1 MTEMVGGMS
10 QGSESSVPQSAP
22 VASAPAPSAPS
33 QTHEE
38 KMLRQSEVNEIV
50 RKAKYGAVE
59 DYKRLQTEQPQYV
72 QQKYGESYAPQQ
84 QQQQQAYQQSMQGL
98 SPDDMRRVAA
108 EEIQRS
114 RDEWT
119 QQAQRSAQEQE
130 AQRVAGE
137 FFNRLAVGKDKY
149 QDFESV
155 VGDIEYAKFPI
166 AVQLSTAIDNTA
178 DVMYEFGRDPTKMV
192 LLEQLARESPNLA
205 LKQIQKLSQSIK
217 DNESVT
223 KMRVPS
229 EPLSQLR
236 PSNTGTDSPG
246 MSVRDARN
254 KYRV

>member
-1 MTEMVGGMS
+1 MTDMVGGMS
-10 QGSESSVPQSAP
+10 QGSESSVPQAAP

-33 QTHEE
+33 QSHEE

-84 QQQQQAYQQSMQGL
+84 QQQQPYQQSMQGL

-114 RDEWT
+114 RDEWA
-119 QQAQRSAQEQE
+119 QQAQRTSQEQE

-137 FFNRLAVGKDKY
+137 FFNKLSLGKDKY
-149 QDFESV
+149 QDFENV
-155 VGDIEYAKFPI
+155 VGDIEFVEFPLAI
-166 AVQLSTAIDNTA
+166 QLATSVENTA
-178 DVMYEFGRDPTKMV
+178 DVMYEFGRDPSKM
-192 LLEQLARESPNLA
+192 LNLEQLAGKSPKAA
-205 LKQIQKLSQSIK
+205 LKLIQKLSQSIK

-254 KYRV
+254 KYRG